1 MALTIISIHN
11 RIETLLTYNVSKN
24 MTEEISKPAAAQPF
38 THTAYL
44 FVRTGVRK
52 GRVYGYWKDGGRFR
66 EGEEPF
72 AFIDMLPR
80 GGWDG
85 RVRFVRLGDPP
96 PENEPRAPIR
106 PGAETADETGAD
118 DQSSD

>member
-1 MALTIISIHN
+1 
-11 RIETLLTYNVSKN
+11 
-24 MTEEISKPAAAQPF
+24 MTEEIHKASPPPF

-44 FVRTGVRK
+44 FVRTGTRK

-66 EGEEPF
+66 EGDEPF
-72 AFIDMLPR
+72 AYIDMLPR

-106 PGAETADETGAD
+106 PGAETPDETGAD
-118 DQSSD
+118 DQSADD

>member
-1 MALTIISIHN
+1 
-11 RIETLLTYNVSKN
+11 
-24 MTEEISKPAAAQPF
+24 MTEDVHKTSPPSPF

-52 GRVYGYWKDGGRFR
+52 GRVYGYWKDGGRFKL
-66 EGEEPF
+66 GEEPF
-72 AFIDMLPR
+72 AFLDMLPR

-85 RVRFVRLGDPP
+85 RIRFVKIGDPP
-96 PENEPRAPIR
+96 PENEPRVPVR
-106 PGAETADETGAD
+106 PGVETEDETGAD

>member
-1 MALTIISIHN
+1 MI
-11 RIETLLTYNVSKN
+11 
-24 MTEEISKPAAAQPF
+24 EEISKTSSPPF

-66 EGEEPF
+66 EGEDPF
-72 AFIDMLPR
+72 AYIDMLPR

-85 RVRFVRLGDPP
+85 RIRFVRMRVP
-96 PENEPRAPIR
+96 
-106 PGAETADETGAD
+106 ADREHQFQLIVNTH
-118 DQSSD
+118 SSRW